1 MKNKNIKEKEKKY
14 WNVALSKDTYYLL
27 LKRGVKNESFDQIV
41 AKILKKNSEG
51 QLSGLEPK

>member
-51 QLSGLEPK
+51 TA

>member
-1 MKNKNIKEKEKKY
+1 MKDKHIKEKEKKY
-14 WNVALSKDTYYLL
+14 WNVALSKNTYSLL

-51 QLSGLEPK
+51 QLNGLEPS